1 MIVKLCIIVIND
13 NAIYFLNLEIKKNLK
28 KRFCFV
34 CVILFAFSSVLWV
47 FCFFCFCPEL
57 DFTVSTDMVIL
68 ELMNLFKTFYLRPL
82 RSHSELLLHVDL
94 SLNLFIVYLH
104 FYLCDFSFNTQL
116 LKVDY
121 R

>member
-28 KRFCFV
+28 KDFALFVSFCLHF
-34 CVILFAFSSVLWV
+34 LQFYGF